1 MLTDL
6 VHAVWKEQKVPQEW
20 GNAILIPIPK
30 KENLHLCDNWRGIAL
45 LDVVGKLVG
54 RIVQDCL
61 QKLAE
66 VELPES
72 QCGFRRGRGCTDM
85 MFMVCQ
91 LSEKAFEHNIKQFF
105 YFCGPPES
113 L

>member
-1 MLTDL
+1 MLTDF
-6 VHAVWKEQKVPQEW
+6 VHAVWKEHKVPQAW
-20 GNAILIPIPK
+20 KNAILIPIPK
-30 KENLHLCDNWRGIAL
+30 KGNLHLCDNWRGIAL

-54 RIVQDCL
+54 RIVQDRL

-72 QCGFRRGRGCTDM
+72 QCGFQRGCGCTDM

-91 LSEKAFEHNIKQFF
+91 LFEK
-105 YFCGPPES
+105 S